1 MPVTNAGLQCDQ
13 CGRLMPGSIYD
24 STGERIAD
32 LQRAGESPLFRCAQC
47 KATEGGED

>member
-1 MPVTNAGLQCDQ
+1 MPVTLAGNQCDT

-32 LQRAGESPLFRCAQC
+32 LQAAGETPLFDCGRHNAE
-47 KATEGGED
+47 ARA